1 MKTTMKK
8 IKELMKEQVEYM
20 FLHDGERNEDVNN
33 RLSDLIDEYCGDDF
47 DSDDCL
53 NKLAEVHET
62 WKDMVLT
69 YHDFLVN
76 EILASSPTP
85 FK

>member
-1 MKTTMKK
+1 MITMKK
-8 IKELMKEQVEYM
+8 IKKLMKEQIEYM

-33 RLSDLIDEYCGDDF
+33 RISDLINEYCGDDF

-53 NKLAEVHET
+53 DKLAEVQET
-62 WKDMVLT
+62 WKDLVLT
-69 YHDFLVN
+69 RHNFLVN
-76 EILASSPTP
+76 EILFSSPTP